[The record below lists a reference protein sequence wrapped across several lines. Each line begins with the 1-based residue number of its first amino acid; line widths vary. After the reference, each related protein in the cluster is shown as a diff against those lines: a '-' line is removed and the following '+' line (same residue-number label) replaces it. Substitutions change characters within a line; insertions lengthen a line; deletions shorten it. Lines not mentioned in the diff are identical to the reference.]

1 MEKAVLLQPQIAR
14 LSVVKTDKFCD
25 IVQPP

>member
-1 MEKAVLLQPQIAR
+1 MEKAVLLQSQIAR
-14 LSVVKTDKFCD
+14 LSVAKSDKFCD